1 MSYYNSP
8 KQYEDATGKRF
19 TKKLDLF
26 AAVEK
31 EKNNYVNLLQWRNF
45 CR

>member
-19 TKKLDLF
+19 TKKNVPVF
-26 AAVEK
+26 IEQEV
-31 EKNNYVNLLQWRNF
+31 
-45 CR
+45 